1 MDLSSLEIF
10 LAVAEEGSVTR
21 AAKRLAR
28 APSNVTTRVQLLE
41 GQLEAPLFS
50 RDGKKM
56 SLTAQGQCFISYA
69 KKIAALAEEA
79 KLALKSAEPQQVLRV
94 GTMESTAASRLP
106 PVLAQFNEQNPEVSL
121 RLTLGATR
129 ELAKAVVAGDLDCA
143 LVATPRGDGDWLAL
157 NGTNMDDLHA
167 APVYHE
173 DLLLVLPANHSPVA
187 KPEDIRL
194 PALAAL
200 EPGCTYRQVAERWIR
215 KGSNLP
221 TVEMSSYHA
230 ILAHVVAGN
239 AVGVMPRSVLDMLP
253 WSKDSNVHRLGT
265 VDTLLISRRNERSD
279 PLLAFEQVMLAS
291 VAPEASIQ

>member
-41 GQLEAPLFS
+41 EQLEAPLFS
-50 RDGKKM
+50 RDGKRM
-56 SLTAQGQCFISYA
+56 TLTAQGQCFIFYA
-69 KKIAALAEEA
+69 KRIKALAEEA
-79 KLALKSAEPQQVLRV
+79 KAALKSVEPPRILRV

-106 PVLAQFNEQNPEVSL
+106 PVLTQFNEQNPEVTL

-129 ELAKAVVAGDLDCA
+129 ELTKAVVAGDLDCA
-143 LVATPRGDGDWLAL
+143 LIATPRGEGDWLASTGI
-157 NGTNMDDLHA
+157 NTDDLHA
-167 APVYHE
+167 APVYRE

-215 KGSNLP
+215 KGANLP

-239 AVGVMPRSVLDMLP
+239 AVGVMPRSVLEMLP
-253 WSKDSNVHRLGT
+253 WSKDSNVHRLGPI
-265 VDTLLISRRNERSD
+265 DTLLISRRTERSD
-279 PLLAFEQVMLAS
+279 PLLAFEEIMLAS
-291 VAPEASIQ
+291 VAPETFIQ